1 MTTEIITSYLISIA
15 VTAIAVKI
23 WRKFSHNIIEDIIF
37 AVAVW
42 LSTISF
48 LGFIGRFS

>member
-1 MTTEIITSYLISIA
+1 MTIEIITSYLISIIA
-15 VTAIAVKI
+15 TVVAVKI
-23 WRKFSHNIIEDIIF
+23 WRKFSHSIVEDIIF
-37 AVAVW
+37 AVAFW